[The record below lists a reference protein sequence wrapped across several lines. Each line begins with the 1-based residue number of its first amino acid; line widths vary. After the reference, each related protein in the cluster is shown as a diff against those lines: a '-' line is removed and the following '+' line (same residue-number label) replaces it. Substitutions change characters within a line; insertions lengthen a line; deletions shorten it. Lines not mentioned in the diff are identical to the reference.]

1 MVYHRL
7 HSSSSCVCHA
17 FASALL
23 CLVVTCWERADKLF
37 MMLNCVFV
45 TFPCD
50 ILGQVWYLIVSIPDL
65 CHLSYFVCGMSD
77 RIFYIGKKGGKVKNL
92 IWVHHPIKCAVIP
105 NSSIYPNDISKYYY
119 MILFNYLTEHY
130 VVPTDHIQKRYS
142 SLPYVSSIWFRST
155 CFYVTW

>member
-1 MVYHRL
+1 
-7 HSSSSCVCHA
+7 
-17 FASALL
+17 
-23 CLVVTCWERADKLF
+23 

-92 IWVHHPIKCAVIP
+92 I
-105 NSSIYPNDISKYYY
+105 
-119 MILFNYLTEHY
+119 
-130 VVPTDHIQKRYS
+130 
-142 SLPYVSSIWFRST
+142 
-155 CFYVTW
+155 